1 MSTLTPKAEAPAQGG
16 SVFVSRTP
24 SRTLVTWVAILSF
37 VVGFGAILGGI
48 GGAWY
53 TYDQAAT
60 QDITTPDDAA
70 IPSTP
75 VRGPFTMWAQA
86 DIINHHQL
94 ERTDGLY
101 YAQMDRMVPQLDESG
116 EPVIGE
122 DGEPVMV
129 PNEVRMSWINATA
142 LTTALQAGILAY
154 ALAAM
159 AFAFG
164 VVFVANGFL
173 FWNLRPVR
181 MS

>member
-1 MSTLTPKAEAPAQGG
+1 MSTLTPKAEAPTQGG

-37 VVGFGAILGGI
+37 VVGFGAILGGL
-48 GGAWY
+48 GGMWY

-86 DIINHHQL
+86 DIITHHQL
-94 ERTDGLY
+94 DRTEGLF
-101 YAQMDRMVPQLDESG
+101 YAQMPRFVDQVDENG

-122 DGEPVMV
+122 DGEVVQV
-129 PNEVRMSWINATA
+129 PNEARSSWFSATTLTNA
-142 LTTALQAGILAY
+142 LSLGILAY
-154 ALAAM
+154 ALGFM
-159 AFAFG
+159 AVAFG
-164 VVFVANGFL
+164 ALFVLNGFL
-173 FWNLRPVR
+173 FWSLRPVR
-181 MS
+181 MT